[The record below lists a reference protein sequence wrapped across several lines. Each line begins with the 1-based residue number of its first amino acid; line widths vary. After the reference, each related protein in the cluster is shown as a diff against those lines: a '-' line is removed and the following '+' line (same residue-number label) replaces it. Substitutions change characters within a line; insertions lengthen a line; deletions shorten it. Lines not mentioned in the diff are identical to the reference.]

1 MNILFITRG
10 FPSENDPMAGNY
22 EATQAKAV
30 VAKGHQVSVLAI
42 QWRSILY
49 AFGHK
54 RLIHRVSD
62 GVEVFEQLGIVPII
76 PHLFN
81 NYKLN
86 RWVMRRKFRKL
97 CQQYL
102 KSHPR
107 PDIVHV
113 HSLYVAKYG
122 IILKDEFGIPTV
134 VTEHWS
140 GLNSGEIKDDLLLE
154 SGVYQHADK
163 VIVVSEALKT
173 AVKNYFGIDSVV
185 INNMVDNRFFETQ
198 RRQTRN
204 KVFTFVTVGRLVS
217 IKRFDMLVE
226 AFSQMRQ
233 KTDVKLIVVGE
244 GAERHKIEKQI
255 EKYSLQGKVIMVGMK
270 KPEEVSEILCDS
282 DCFVLSSHRETFGIV
297 LIEAMA
303 KGLPVIST
311 KCGGPEVFVNKEN
324 GLLVAPDNPLEMADA
339 MDYMVQ
345 HAEKFNSQL
354 IRNYCYERFSQEKI
368 AEQIVGIYQQVL
380 NTEHTNSIQYH

>member
-49 AFGHK
+49 TFGHK
-54 RLIHRVSD
+54 RLTHRVSD

-173 AVKNYFGIDSVV
+173 ALKNHFGIDCLV

-198 RRQTRN
+198 RRKKTN
-204 KVFTFVTVGRLVS
+204 EAFTFVTVGRLVS
-217 IKRFDMLVE
+217 IKCFDMLVE
-226 AFSQMRQ
+226 AFSQVKQ
-233 KTDVKLIVVGE
+233 KMKGRLIIVGD
-244 GAERHKIEKQI
+244 GPERHKIEKQI
-255 EKYSLQGKVIMVGMK
+255 EKFGLQDKVVMAGLK
-270 KPEEVSEILCDS
+270 KPEEVSEILCES
-282 DCFVLSSHRETFGIV
+282 DCFVLSSRRETFGIV

-311 KCGGPEVFVNKEN
+311 KCGGPETFVNNEN
-324 GLLVAPDNPLEMADA
+324 GLLVAPDNPHELAEA
-339 MDYMVQ
+339 MDYMMQ
-345 HAEKFNSQL
+345 HAHEYDEAK
-354 IRNYCYERFSQEKI
+354 IRDYCYNSFSQEKI
-368 AEQIVGIYQQVL
+368 AEQIIGTYQQVL
-380 NTEHTNSIQYH
+380 STKN

>member
-22 EATQAKAV
+22 EATQAKAL
-30 VAKGHQVSVLAI
+30 VAKGHQVSVLAV

-54 RLIHRVSD
+54 RLTHRVSD

-97 CQQYL
+97 CRQYL
-102 KSHPR
+102 KNHPK

-173 AVKNYFGIDSVV
+173 ALKNHFGIDCLV

-198 RRQTRN
+198 RRKNTN
-204 KVFTFVTVGRLVS
+204 EAFTFVTVGRLVS
-217 IKRFDMLVE
+217 IKCFDMLVE
-226 AFSQMRQ
+226 AFSQVKQ
-233 KTDVKLIVVGE
+233 KTVVRLIIVGD
-244 GAERHKIEKQI
+244 GPERHKIEKQI
-255 EKYSLQGKVIMVGMK
+255 EKFGLQDKIIMPGLK
-270 KPEEVSEILCDS
+270 KPEEVSEILCES
-282 DCFVLSSHRETFGIV
+282 DCFVLSSRRETFGIV

-311 KCGGPEVFVNKEN
+311 KCGGPEAFVNNEN
-324 GLLVAPDNPLEMADA
+324 GLLVAPDNPHELAEA
-339 MDYMVQ
+339 MDYMMQ
-345 HAEKFNSQL
+345 HAHEYDEAK
-354 IRNYCYERFSQEKI
+354 IRDYCYNSFSQEKI
-368 AEQIVGIYQQVL
+368 AEQIIGTYQQVL
-380 NTEHTNSIQYH
+380 CA